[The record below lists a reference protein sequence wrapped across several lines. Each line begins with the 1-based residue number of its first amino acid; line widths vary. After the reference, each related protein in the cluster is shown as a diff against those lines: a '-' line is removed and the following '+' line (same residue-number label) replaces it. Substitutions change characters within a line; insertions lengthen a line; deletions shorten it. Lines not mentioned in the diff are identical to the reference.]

1 MTRVLY
7 VAPYVPS
14 PIRTRPWNVLRGL
27 ARRGYRVTVA
37 ALEDGYATEADRRE
51 LRAFCESVH
60 VLPHP
65 AWRGALQAAAAM
77 PSSRIP
83 LSVAFCRS
91 RALAA
96 TVRALAT
103 TSSFDVAHVEHLRA
117 APLVRELGG
126 LPAVFDAVDCLTDLF
141 RQRHREREGGPLR
154 TWISGLEATRL
165 SAYEPAACRAFAHVA
180 VTTGAEAACLLSL
193 APGLGVAV
201 VPNGVDA
208 EYFRPRDDAAPEDY
222 TLVFSGK
229 LSYFANEDA
238 ARYLLEEILPRLR
251 ERVPEARVILA
262 GARPSRAL
270 RAIAARAG
278 GVRVTGYVSD
288 LRPVLSCAC
297 AAVCPVR
304 VAVGV
309 QNKVLEAM
317 AMGLPVVATPLAA
330 RGALADAPGAALRV
344 AADADGFARAC
355 AEVLT
360 APAAARAEAGAAA
373 RSFVRARAGW
383 ERAVEGF
390 ADLYASA
397 MRRK

>member
-1 MTRVLY
+1 M
-7 VAPYVPS
+7 
-14 PIRTRPWNVLRGL
+14 
-27 ARRGYRVTVA
+27 
-37 ALEDGYATEADRRE
+37 
-51 LRAFCESVH
+51 
-60 VLPHP
+60 
-65 AWRGALQAAAAM
+65 
-77 PSSRIP
+77 
-83 LSVAFCRS
+83 
-91 RALAA
+91 
-96 TVRALAT
+96 
-103 TSSFDVAHVEHLRA
+103 
-117 APLVRELGG
+117 
-126 LPAVFDAVDCLTDLF
+126 
-141 RQRHREREGGPLR
+141 
-154 TWISGLEATRL
+154 
-165 SAYEPAACRAFAHVA
+165 
-180 VTTGAEAACLLSL
+180 
-193 APGLGVAV
+193 
-201 VPNGVDA
+201 
-208 EYFRPRDDAAPEDY
+208 
-222 TLVFSGK
+222 
-229 LSYFANEDA
+229 
-238 ARYLLEEILPRLR
+238 
-251 ERVPEARVILA
+251 ILA